1 MKFAKLLFW
10 VAFIIGLVIFSV
22 NSWQSVTLSVGLD
35 SVLVTKLPVLVIL
48 SLLIG
53 FLPLYIWHHI
63 IKWRLTKKL
72 NAANAKPANAKPANA
87 PLNMRDIGK
96 PQTHQ
101 TSANQ
106 AESKQ
111 ARDGISPLESKT
123 TLESE

>member
-35 SVLVTKLPVLVIL
+35 SVLITKLPVLVIL

-72 NAANAKPANAKPANA
+72 NAANAKPANAS
-87 PLNMRDIGK
+87 LNMRDIGK
-96 PQTHQ
+96 PPTHQ
-101 TSANQ
+101 TAANQ